1 MDKNKELTGCLIRQ
15 NDEGLSIS
23 YWPDYT
29 LPEEAMNWCRIL
41 VGTATTGADQV
52 KVNLWKVGEY
62 NVYSRAD

>member
-29 LPEEAMNWCRIL
+29 LPEEARDWCRIL
-41 VGTATTGADQV
+41 VGIATTGINQV
-52 KVNLWKVGEY
+52 KVNLWQVGQY
-62 NVYSRAD
+62 NVYSLVE